1 MEGRNCRWCNS
12 RAWRM
17 RQASE
22 RGRHPAG
29 ERVTSNC
36 ANLAGRSKGFERVRV
51 EGAMIMADYPVKLK
65 KMGWILSAAAGL
77 SLAVCVGAAARA
89 RQEQDQG
96 QQERQGE
103 PQQGQQDQGPE
114 PN

>member
-1 MEGRNCRWCNS
+1 
-12 RAWRM
+12 M

-65 KMGWILSAAAGL
+65 KMGWILTAAAGL

-89 RQEQDQG
+89 RQEQEQG
-96 QQERQGE
+96 QQEQQGE
-103 PQQGQQDQGPE
+103 PQQQGQQEGQQDQGPE
-114 PN
+114 PKARPAY